1 MRTLQNC
8 VLDLITNIEIVNFDH
23 WHPKLDACKTRDFKA
38 MSGRTHFC
46 WGNGIKI
53 KIFRTIFPQK
63 KDLKFLKIIVSF
75 RKNTKK
81 VRD

>member
-38 MSGRTHFC
+38 MSGRTRFFWGKTPTELHF
-46 WGNGIKI
+46 N
-53 KIFRTIFPQK
+53 Q
-63 KDLKFLKIIVSF
+63 
-75 RKNTKK
+75 N
-81 VRD
+81 